1 MITIKYCFSFV
12 YFYLLNL
19 IFSQNIWI
27 LFYIIYR
34 MSQNSRIPN
43 SESSREGPSRT
54 RKILRKKIRSS

>member
-27 LFYIIYR
+27 LFYIMYR

-43 SESSREGPSRT
+43 SERSREGPSGARNLL
-54 RKILRKKIRSS
+54 KKKIRSS